1 VTPKRSISI
10 KLKVVVAVVLLTLVI
25 LLPASTLQMV
35 LIRQDMVRMLS
46 DQQFAATARTAADI
60 DAKLD
65 NERDALVRVA
75 KGMPATVL
83 ASPTVAFAYFA
94 QRPGLLAA
102 FDELWMVRPDGSFL
116 SDLPHVADRAPLNA
130 SELADL
136 DRLRADLQPIISH
149 PARNKSDGESAIE
162 IMAPVLTSEG
172 RFGGALV
179 AVVKLM
185 NKNLLGTLVD
195 AKVGKSGVFV
205 MVTKEAKPVFLLHP
219 RKDMILKDRP
229 ENPDSETGRAL
240 HGFEGTAEGTTM
252 SGERSLYSYK
262 SLRNVDWLLM
272 AVVPLKEV
280 YEPIT
285 RAERRLWGITL
296 VIGLAVIPLA
306 WMLAALMLKP
316 LLALRAVIETLRRDA
331 STYTPHLVQRR
342 DEIGDLARSFYSLFS
357 ELTAASAREA
367 AASAREREAERK
379 LREIAE
385 STASAKSAFLATMSH
400 EVRTPMS
407 GVLGISE
414 LLLETPLSADQR
426 DYVQTILSS
435 GKSLLA
441 ISNDILDISKI
452 EAGKLELQAVP
463 LDPIQVVRDVAALFG
478 PRASAKGLTINID
491 VAPDVPRDVIGDPG
505 RLRQVLSNLLGNSVK
520 FTAMGGIR
528 IAVSVTEVSGDD
540 VVLAFAVVDSGI
552 GMTAEQ
558 RAKLFQPYSQAE
570 ESTSR
575 RFGGTGLGLS
585 ICLRLVELMAGSF
598 QVESSPGE
606 GSRFTFIL
614 RCPRAETGS
623 SRTLSSAASAQ
634 PQRFKG
640 RVLLVDDNLV
650 NRKVAHATLSTLGL
664 AVIEAEDGSQ
674 ALDALEVEAVDLVL
688 MDMNMPVMDGLE
700 ATRRIRAAEASER
713 RPRVPI
719 LAMTANVMREAV
731 DACRDAGMDGY
742 VPKPFLRTEMIGA
755 LSQWLEA
762 TPAESSQPTQSP
774 PPSQTRDALEAGVI
788 NLATYRTLEDAM
800 GPEMPGLVAEFVD
813 STTRLIDEVS
823 RAAERQDQ
831 DVIRSRAHILKATAA
846 TLGAERLGSMA
857 ADLEAAQLLQG
868 PLASLDASGSI
879 EAEFTL
885 VVRALQ
891 AIATRISDQAG
902 LLSPSA
908 GSGSGV
914 ERAA

>member
-1 VTPKRSISI
+1 MRSISI
-10 KLKVVVAVVLLTLVI
+10 KFKVVLAVVLLTLVI
-25 LLPASTLQMV
+25 LLPASVLQMV

-46 DQQFAATARTAADI
+46 DQQFAATVRTAADI
-60 DAKLD
+60 DARLD
-65 NERDALVRVA
+65 NERDALMRVA
-75 KGMPATVL
+75 KGMPSSVL
-83 ASPTVAFAYFA
+83 ESSAQSFAYFA

-116 SDLPHVADRAPLNA
+116 SDLPHMAGRAPLN
-130 SELADL
+130 SGELADL
-136 DRLRADLQPIISH
+136 ARLQAHLQPIISH
-149 PARNKSDGESAIE
+149 PARNESDGEPAIR
-162 IMAPVLTSEG
+162 IMAPVFTSEG

-179 AVVKLM
+179 AVVKLH

-195 AKVGKSGVFV
+195 ARVGKSGVFI
-205 MVTKEAKPVFLLHP
+205 MVTKEPKPVFLLHP
-219 RKDMILKDRP
+219 RKDMILENRP
-229 ENPDSETGRAL
+229 ENPASETGRAL
-240 HGFEGTAEGTTM
+240 HGFEGTAEGTTLL
-252 SGERSLYSYK
+252 GDRCLYSYK
-262 SLRNVDWLLM
+262 SLKNVDWLLM

-280 YEPIT
+280 YAPIT
-285 RAERRLWGITL
+285 LAERRLWGITFVL
-296 VIGLAVIPLA
+296 ALAVIPLA

-316 LLALRAVIETLRRDA
+316 LLALRAVIEKLRLDA
-331 STYTPHLVQRR
+331 STFTPHLVQRR
-342 DEIGDLARSFYSLFS
+342 DEIGDLARSFYSLFG
-357 ELTAASAREA
+357 ELKAASEREA
-367 AASAREREAERK
+367 AAAAREREAERR
-379 LREIAE
+379 LREVAE

-414 LLLETPLSADQR
+414 LLLETPLTADQR

-452 EAGKLELQAVP
+452 EAGKLELEAVP
-463 LDPIQVVRDVAALFG
+463 LDPIRVVREVAALFG
-478 PRASAKGLTINID
+478 PRASAKGLTIHID
-491 VAPDVPRDVIGDPG
+491 AAPDVPGDVIGDPG
-505 RLRQVLSNLLGNSVK
+505 RLRQVLSNLLGNSLK

-528 IAVSVTEVSGDD
+528 IAVSVAEVIGDD
-540 VVLAFAVVDSGI
+540 VVLAFAVADSGI

-585 ICLRLVELMAGSF
+585 ICLRLVELMAGRF
-598 QVESSPGE
+598 EVESSPGE
-606 GSRFTFIL
+606 GSRFTFTL

-623 SRTLSSAASAQ
+623 SRTLPSTASGP

-664 AVIEAEDGSQ
+664 TVIEAQDGSQ
-674 ALDALEVEAVDLVL
+674 ALDALEVATVDLVL

-700 ATRRIRAAEASER
+700 ATRRIRAAEASEG

-719 LAMTANVMREAV
+719 LAMTANVMRDAV

-742 VPKPFLRTEMIGA
+742 VPKPFLRSEMIGA
-755 LSQWLEA
+755 LTQWLEA
-762 TPAESSQPTQSP
+762 VPAEASQPPQPSLEP
-774 PPSQTRDALEAGVI
+774 PKSDALQAGVI
-788 NLATYRTLEDAM
+788 NLAAYRRLEEAM
-800 GPEMPGLVAEFVD
+800 GSEMPGLVAEFID

-823 RAAERQDQ
+823 RAADRQDP
-831 DVIRSRAHILKATAA
+831 DLIRSRAHVLKATAA
-846 TLGAERLGSMA
+846 TLGADRLGSMA
-857 ADLEAAQLLQG
+857 AGLEAAQ
-868 PLASLDASGSI
+868 PLSGSVNALAAIGNI
-879 EAEFTL
+879 EAEFAL

-891 AIATRISDQAG
+891 AIAATRLA
-902 LLSPSA
+902 SA
-908 GSGSGV
+908 
-914 ERAA
+914 